1 MALRTR
7 KGACVVG
14 SLTLASAALSDRIQ
28 ECSMRL
34 DRVLLIAF
42 LAATALVAL
51 GCPGPE
57 YPKCENDSQCKKN
70 KDGGEVDEYCLLG
83 QCQECAKDSH
93 CGAGESCNRG
103 RCEQACAGDE
113 QCGDGSICE
122 ASVCVKAQCTA
133 NDACGTGGTCEKG
146 RCKSSSTVDGNG
158 KTTTPT
164 DGALDCQ
171 TASRISFDFN
181 AADLR
186 PDARSRLDT
195 LAKCMKK
202 NGAWRLNIEGHC
214 DERGTPE
221 YNLSL
226 GENRAKS
233 ARKYLTALG
242 VEDNRIKVVSY
253 GEEKPVNSGS
263 SEEAWAENRRA
274 ELVVKQ

>member
-1 MALRTR
+1 
-7 KGACVVG
+7 
-14 SLTLASAALSDRIQ
+14 
-28 ECSMRL
+28 MRL
-34 DRVLLIAF
+34 STALLVAF
-42 LAATALVAL
+42 LTATVVVTV

-70 KDGGEVDEYCLLG
+70 KDGGAVDEYCLLG

-113 QCGDGSICE
+113 QCGEGSICE
-122 ASVCVKAQCTA
+122 ANACVKAQCVT
-133 NDACGTGGTCEKG
+133 NDACGSGATCEKG
-146 RCKSSSTVDGNG
+146 RCKRDGTVDGTG
-158 KTTTPT
+158 KPVGPL

-171 TASRISFDFN
+171 AQSRINFDFN
-181 AADLR
+181 LADLR
-186 PDARSRLDT
+186 PEARSRLDT

-202 NGAWRLNIEGHC
+202 NTTWRLTVEGHC

-226 GENRAKS
+226 GESRAKS

-242 VEDNRIKVVSY
+242 VEENRIKVVSY
-253 GEEKPVNSGS
+253 GEEKPVNAGS

-274 ELVVKQ
+274 ELLVKQ